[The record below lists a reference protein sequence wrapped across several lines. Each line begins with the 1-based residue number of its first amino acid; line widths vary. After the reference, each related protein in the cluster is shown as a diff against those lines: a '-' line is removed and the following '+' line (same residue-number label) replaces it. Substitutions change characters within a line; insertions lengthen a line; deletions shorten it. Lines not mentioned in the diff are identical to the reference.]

1 MSFSHLHT
9 PLCDTLGIAHAIFG
23 LTHNVDVAVA
33 IAKAGGYPVLA
44 LARCSPDQ
52 AQQHVDDMRARV
64 EGRPWGVNCL
74 LTETLGD
81 EVDRAAAELRL
92 PQAHVEF
99 VQKLRKR
106 FGLGAPLRGN
116 FFSSEVRSNRLNAVH
131 AEIALASGATGFS
144 TAIGTPR
151 AIVERA
157 KAAGM
162 VTIASVGAPR
172 HASKAIDSGIEVL
185 VAQGYDAGGHTG
197 PIGTFSLVPQIVDV
211 AAGRPVLAAGGV
223 GTGRHVVA
231 SLAMGAQGVWLGTA
245 WLTAR
250 ENGTDEQLMARFLR
264 AGSGDTVLTRA
275 HSGKSARV
283 LKSDWIDAWAQPGA
297 PEPLPMPYQQ
307 VLTGDA
313 MAAIEEQGL
322 ETLRYDLCGQSIAWF
337 NQLTTVQEIFDR
349 LLRESRASLQEME
362 SRFRLALGDGRLG
375 VDPLF
380 SGQSQ

>member
-1 MSFSHLHT
+1 MSTLHLHT
-9 PLCDTLGIAHAIFG
+9 PLCDTLNIEHPIFG
-23 LTHNVDVAVA
+23 LTHSVDVAVA

-44 LARCSPDQ
+44 LARSSPDQ
-52 AQQHVDDMRARV
+52 AKQHVDEMRSRV

-81 EVDRAAAELRL
+81 EVSRSAAAARL
-92 PQAHVEF
+92 PPAHVEF
-99 VQKLRKR
+99 VQSLRKK
-106 FGLGAPLRGN
+106 FGLGAALQGN
-116 FFSSEVRSNRLNAVH
+116 FFSSEVRSNRLNMIH
-131 AEIALASGATGFS
+131 AEIALTSGATGFS
-144 TAIGTPR
+144 TAIGTPSS
-151 AIVERA
+151 IVERA

-162 VTIASVGAPR
+162 ITFASVGAPK
-172 HASKAIDSGIEVL
+172 HARKAIESGIDIL

-211 AAGRPVLAAGGV
+211 ASGRPVLAAGGV

-231 SLAMGAQGVWLGTA
+231 ALAMGAQGVWLGTA

-250 ENGTDEQLMARFLR
+250 ENGTDEQLLAKYLR

-283 LKSDWIDAWAQPGA
+283 LRSDWIDAWAQPGA

-313 MAAIEEQGL
+313 MAAIENQRL
-322 ETLRYDLCGQSIAWF
+322 EALRYDLCGQSISWF
-337 NQLTTVQEIFDR
+337 NQATTVQDIVDR
-349 LLRESRASLQEME
+349 LLREAEASFQEMV
-362 SRFRLALGDGRLG
+362 SG
-375 VDPLF
+375 F
-380 SGQSQ
+380 SEDAPNRGARSKY